1 MRLNL
6 IVFIMGMV
14 FIVIGYVKQIKPNC
28 KESQTIKY
36 IPLSV
41 YQELESDKPY
51 LNE

>member
-28 KESQTIKY
+28 KDSQTIKY